1 MNEYSYIERNLR
13 SVRER
18 LAAAA
23 TRGGHRTPELI
34 GVTKSASPEEV
45 LALARLGLGNMAE
58 NRVQLLRERL
68 ELVSTLPTPPIFD
81 LIGSLQTNKC
91 KYVVGAVRLVQ
102 SLDSLRLAAELDR
115 IARLRETK
123 VRALIEVNSARE
135 EAKGGLLPE
144 EVKEFASAL
153 SEFPALSI
161 AGLMTMGPA
170 TREPGALRECFC
182 ETRALYLE
190 LCRLGRFDENTSP
203 ILSMGMSESFE
214 IASEE
219 GATTVRVGRALFMR
233 DEEFE
238 NSAERKEI

>member
-1 MNEYSYIERNLR
+1 MNDYGYIETNLR

-23 TRGGHRTPELI
+23 SRGGRSLPELI
-34 GVTKSASPEEV
+34 GVTKSAEPGEV
-45 LALARLGLGNMAE
+45 LALARLGLTNMAE

-68 ELVSTLPTPPIFD
+68 TLLSELASPPVFD

-115 IARLRETK
+115 IGRARGVVTR
-123 VRALIEVNSARE
+123 VLIEVNSARE

-144 EVKEFASAL
+144 EVLDFANELPAFPTL
-153 SEFPALSI
+153 SL

-170 TREPGALRECFC
+170 TRESGALRECFR
-182 ETRALYLE
+182 ETRALCEE
-190 LCRLGRFDENTSP
+190 LIRRERLDPTHP
-203 ILSMGMSESFE
+203 PVLSMGMSESFE
-214 IASEE
+214 IAAEE
-219 GATTVRVGRALFMR
+219 GATTVRVGRALFWH
-233 DEEFE
+233 
-238 NSAERKEI
+238 